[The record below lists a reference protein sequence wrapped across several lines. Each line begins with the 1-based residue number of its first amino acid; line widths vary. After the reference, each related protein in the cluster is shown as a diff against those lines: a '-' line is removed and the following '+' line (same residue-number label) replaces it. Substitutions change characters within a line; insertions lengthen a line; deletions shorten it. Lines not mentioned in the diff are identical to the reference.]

1 MAEGKGVR
9 HKIAFIRKTLDAYGG
24 AERVL
29 INLANSLS
37 EIYDVYIINLY
48 KNQPAYPIST
58 NINGLYYVNEKKPW
72 TKYFI
77 FEDMI
82 WLKRFLKKE
91 KIDVAISVGRG
102 WPAIVSGAC
111 LGGAAKF
118 IMWEHSG
125 VYGLDLEANKGNK
138 LSKILFEKHL
148 VCGFDKIV
156 LLTENEIPL
165 YKKRYPKVSH
175 VDAIYNSID
184 DRLFADIPDYDVK
197 ACKLMTVGRIAFQK
211 GYEYLVD
218 VAQKVFA
225 RHPDW
230 RWDIYGDG
238 EAEYKEKI
246 AALIRERGLEGRLT
260 LCGNRSDIYDLYQ
273 NYGVYVMTSRYE
285 GLPMVLLEAKVKKLP
300 LVSFDINSGPSDIIE
315 DGVSGYL
322 VPPFDTDAM
331 AERICELIEHPEL
344 RQKFSDHAW
353 DNIDKFRKEAVVQK
367 WVELIDGLAGDAK
380 AGS

>member
-77 FEDMI
+77 FKDMI
-82 WLKRFLKKE
+82 WLKRFLKE
-91 KIDVAISVGRG
+91 ERIDVAISVGRG

-148 VCGFDKIV
+148 VCGFDKTV

-165 YKKRYPKVSH
+165 YKKRYPKVSRI
-175 VDAIYNSID
+175 DAIYNSID

-218 VAQKVFA
+218 VAQKVLA

-273 NYGVYVMTSRYE
+273 NYGIYVMTSRYE

-300 LVSFDINSGPSDIIE
+300 LVSFDIDSGPSDIIE

>member
-1 MAEGKGVR
+1 MKHR
-9 HKIAFIRKTLDAYGG
+9 IAFIRDSLEVSGG
-24 AERVL
+24 AERIF
-29 INLANSLS
+29 INLANDLAS
-37 EIYDVYIINLY
+37 IYDVYIVNRY
-48 KNQPAYPIST
+48 QNQPAYEVSPQVKEI
-58 NINGLYYVNEKKPW
+58 YYLNEKKRRVR
-72 TKYFI
+72 YSLFG
-77 FEDMI
+77 DMI
-82 WLKRFLKKE
+82 RLRKFLQEK
-91 KIDVAISVGRG
+91 KIDVAISSGRTCVSLLSLACVGTRIKTVMSEQG
-102 WPAIVSGAC
+102 CV
-111 LGGAAKF
+111 
-118 IMWEHSG
+118 H
-125 VYGLDLEANKGNK
+125 GLDIGLKRRGLLDKVLLEWC
-138 LSKILFEKHL
+138 LRYS
-148 VCGFDKIV
+148 FDRTV
-156 LLTENEIPL
+156 LLTKGEIPL
-165 YKKRYPKVSH
+165 YRKRYSRATQVE
-175 VDAIYNSID
+175 AIYNSID
-184 DRLFADIPDYDVK
+184 DKLLVDISCYDVK
-197 ACKLMTVGRIAFQK
+197 ICKLMSVGRIAYAK

-218 VAQKVFA
+218 VAQKVLA

-246 AALIRERGLEGRLT
+246 ADLIRERGLEGRLT

-273 NYGVYVMTSRYE
+273 NYGIYVMTSRYE

-300 LVSFDINSGPSDIIE
+300 LVSFDIDSGPSDIIE

>member
-1 MAEGKGVR
+1 MR

-260 LCGNRSDIYDLYQ
+260 LCGNRRDIYDLYQ
-273 NYGVYVMTSRYE
+273 NYGIYVMTSRYE

>member
-1 MAEGKGVR
+1 MK
-9 HKIAFIRKTLDAYGG
+9 HKIVFIRDSLEVSGG
-24 AERVL
+24 AERIF
-29 INLANSLS
+29 INLANDLAS
-37 EIYDVYIINLY
+37 IYDVYIVNRY
-48 KNQPAYPIST
+48 QNQPAYEVSPQVKEI
-58 NINGLYYVNEKKPW
+58 YYLNEKKRRVRYSLLGDVIRLR
-72 TKYFI
+72 K
-77 FEDMI
+77 
-82 WLKRFLKKE
+82 FLQEK
-91 KIDVAISVGRG
+91 KIDVAISSGRTCVSLLSLACVGTRIKTVMSEQG
-102 WPAIVSGAC
+102 CV
-111 LGGAAKF
+111 
-118 IMWEHSG
+118 H
-125 VYGLDLEANKGNK
+125 GLDIGLKRRGLLDKVLLEWC
-138 LSKILFEKHL
+138 LRHS
-148 VCGFDKIV
+148 FDRTV
-156 LLTENEIPL
+156 LLTKGEIPL
-165 YKKRYPKVSH
+165 YRKRYSRATQVE
-175 VDAIYNSID
+175 AIYNSID
-184 DRLFADIPDYDVK
+184 DKLLVDISCYDVK
-197 ACKLMTVGRIAFQK
+197 ICKLMSVGRITYAK

-260 LCGNRSDIYDLYQ
+260 LCGNRRDIYDLYQ
-273 NYGVYVMTSRYE
+273 NYGIYVMTSRYE

-367 WVELIDGLAGDAK
+367 WVELIDGLAGDAES
-380 AGS
+380 GS

>member
-1 MAEGKGVR
+1 MK
-9 HKIAFIRKTLDAYGG
+9 HKIALMVSNLCTLGGTERVTANLSADLAKFYDCYIITQWDTGKHAYPVSSDVKTFNLYPQKRRLRHMIFDAVRRIRKYVKQEGI
-24 AERVL
+24 EVL
-29 INLANSLS
+29 IVVGRNNGLIPILVKMVTPVQLVWCEHNFVKSYQFYQESLREKILRNLLQKM
-37 EIYDVYIINLY
+37 VYSAPDEVVTLTEKDLAYY
-48 KNQPAYPIST
+48 KNRSM
-58 NINGLYYVNEKKPW
+58 K
-72 TKYFI
+72 
-77 FEDMI
+77 
-82 WLKRFLKKE
+82 
-91 KIDVAISVGRG
+91 S
-102 WPAIVSGAC
+102 C
-111 LGGAAKF
+111 
-118 IMWEHSG
+118 
-125 VYGLDLEANKGNK
+125 
-138 LSKILFEKHL
+138 
-148 VCGFDKIV
+148 C
-156 LLTENEIPL
+156 
-165 YKKRYPKVSH
+165 
-175 VDAIYNSID
+175 IYNSIND
-184 DRLFADIPDYDVK
+184 ALFQRACSYDVN
-197 ACKLMTVGRIAFQK
+197 ACKIMTVGRIDYQK

-218 VAQKVFA
+218 VAQKVLA

-246 AALIRERGLEGRLT
+246 AALIRERGLAGRLT

-273 NYGVYVMTSRYE
+273 NYGIYVMTSRYE
-285 GLPMVLLEAKVKKLP
+285 GFGMVLLEAKVKKLP
-300 LVSFDINSGPSDIIE
+300 LVSFDIDSGPSDIIE

>member
-1 MAEGKGVR
+1 MKHR
-9 HKIAFIRKTLDAYGG
+9 IAFNIDSLHVFGG
-24 AERVL
+24 AERVISFL
-29 INLANSLS
+29 TNAMVSRY
-37 EIYDVYIINLY
+37 EVYCVNMY
-48 KNQPAYPIST
+48 KNQSVYSIAEDVHMVYLTEKNQRLRYALIPRVKTMRAF
-58 NINGLYYVNEKKPW
+58 LKEKKIEAVVCVGMTSVLETCLATMGLPVKIAFAEQS
-72 TKYFI
+72 TLNKYKN
-77 FEDMI
+77 MPTARRKQRYHLKCLQ
-82 WLKRFLKKE
+82 WLINHFMSRIIVLTEKE
-91 KIDVAISVGRG
+91 KGNYQKTYAINTQKLTVIPNFMEEALLEGVRPYDG
-102 WPAIVSGAC
+102 N
-111 LGGAAKF
+111 AKR
-118 IMWEHSG
+118 IMT
-125 VYGLDLEANKGNK
+125 
-138 LSKILFEKHL
+138 I
-148 VCGFDKIV
+148 
-156 LLTENEIPL
+156 
-165 YKKRYPKVSH
+165 
-175 VDAIYNSID
+175 
-184 DRLFADIPDYDVK
+184 
-197 ACKLMTVGRIAFQK
+197 GRIVYAK

-260 LCGNRSDIYDLYQ
+260 LCGNRRDIYDLYQ
-273 NYGVYVMTSRYE
+273 NYGIYVMTSRYE

-300 LVSFDINSGPSDIIE
+300 LVSFDIDSGPSDIIE